1 FSQSTRFNLKHADL
15 NAAPEIRVSV
25 PFSDASEVSDALF
38 WDRRRPRLQN
48 VTTHDFLAV
57 RGQARTPA
65 VPEERA
71 RYFIGVTEG
80 YGNHNLGSRV

>member
-1 FSQSTRFNLKHADL
+1 MNQL
-15 NAAPEIRVSV
+15 
-25 PFSDASEVSDALF
+25 PFSDAYEVSGALF

-48 VTTHDFLAV
+48 AATPDLLAV

-65 VPEERA
+65 IPEERA

-80 YGNHNLGSRV
+80 HGLFRENAGVLACKTPPLQTS